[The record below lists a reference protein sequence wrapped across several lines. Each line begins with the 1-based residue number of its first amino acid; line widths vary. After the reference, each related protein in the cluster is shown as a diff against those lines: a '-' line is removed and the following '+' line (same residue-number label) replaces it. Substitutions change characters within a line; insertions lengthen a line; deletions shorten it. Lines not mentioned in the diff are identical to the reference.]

1 MRTINRISTYLLA
14 PVALLAISISSAA
27 YEVHVLTGQGSESKA
42 MDNGKYELAIKRLE
56 LRVKNDSPTI
66 DVQLTNLCTAYVVT
80 SQLEKAED
88 VCERAVEA
96 KGDFVGTAYN
106 SRGVLKALQGD
117 YIAAMA
123 DFDRSSNKANYP
135 VARTN
140 FGDQTPA
147 MKRFG
152 TPGKESEN
160 SVELAVRN
168 HSAADRTWAA
178 IQKDAEDLTADTN

>member
-14 PVALLAISISSAA
+14 PVALLAISFSAAA

-56 LRVKNDSPTI
+56 RRVQSESPTI
-66 DVQLTNLCTAYVVT
+66 DIQLTNLCTAYVVT
-80 SQLEKAED
+80 SQFGKAED
-88 VCERAVEA
+88 ACDRAVDA
-96 KGDFVGTAYN
+96 DGDFAGTAYN

-117 YIAAMA
+117 YIAAIA
-123 DFDRSSNKANYP
+123 DFDRGSDKANYP
-135 VARTN
+135 VARTD
-140 FGDQTPA
+140 FGDQAPA
-147 MKRFG
+147 NKRFG
-152 TPGKESEN
+152 SDKTETSN

-178 IQKDAEDLTADTN
+178 IQEEAEALTADMN